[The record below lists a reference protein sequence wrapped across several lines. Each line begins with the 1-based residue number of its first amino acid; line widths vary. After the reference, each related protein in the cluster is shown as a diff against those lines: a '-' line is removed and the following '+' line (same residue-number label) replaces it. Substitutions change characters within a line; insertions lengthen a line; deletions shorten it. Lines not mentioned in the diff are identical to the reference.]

1 MYSKMQESGL
11 TEIIPSLCISA
22 IWHQHPAI
30 WFFTL
35 YSSSFMADSG
45 DSSQMQLDGYRIA
58 HIILSRLGNSH
69 LERQN
74 PWWLIS
80 FFIDMAKNTPFLTS
94 KRPATCVFLALISHP
109 ISPSPSIL
117 PFSLSLAHQPFH
129 ASVPLLT
136 LVMSR
141 GWGCLNPLAK
151 SYPSCKPQLET
162 EKDNV
167 GFLGMEGFL
176 HPVSCL

>member
-1 MYSKMQESGL
+1 MYRNMQESGL

-22 IWHQHPAI
+22 IWRQHPAI

-35 YSSSFMADSG
+35 YSSSLVVGSG
-45 DSSQMQLDGYRIA
+45 DSSHMQLDGYQIA
-58 HIILSRLGNSH
+58 DIVLFGLRNSH
-69 LERQN
+69 LEGQN

-80 FFIDMAKNTPFLTS
+80 FFIDMAENTPFLTS
-94 KRPATCVFLALISHP
+94 KLPATCVLLALISHP

-129 ASVPLLT
+129 ASVPLLI

-162 EKDNV
+162 EDNV
-167 GFLGMEGFL
+167 GFLGTEGFL